1 VERLARST
9 KRFSNI
15 DLFFRVSQALIMGT
29 ASIANAL
36 AFAPN
41 MQKGVSAAKTIF
53 TFLRRQPMIVDRPG
67 VSRDPWHSEGSV
79 RYDKV
84 EFSYPTRR
92 EIQVL
97 KGLNLSVGKGQKVA
111 LVGPSGCG
119 KSTCIQLIQRFYDVD
134 EGATLID
141 ERDVRDVSMTNLR
154 NQLGIVSQEPILFD
168 RTIRENISYGDNSRI
183 VTDQEIISACKKSN
197 IHEFIANL
205 PLVSFYICNALLNF

>member
-1 VERLARST
+1 M
-9 KRFSNI
+9 K
-15 DLFFRVSQALIMGT
+15 
-29 ASIANAL
+29 
-36 AFAPN
+36 
-41 MQKGVSAAKTIF
+41 
-53 TFLRRQPMIVDRPG
+53 
-67 VSRDPWHSEGSV
+67 
-79 RYDKV
+79 
-84 EFSYPTRR
+84 FSYPTRS

-97 KGLNLSVGKGQKVA
+97 KGLELAVSKGQKIA

-141 ERDVRDVSMTNLR
+141 ECDVRNVSMTNLR

-168 RTIRENISYGDNSRI
+168 RTIRENISYGDNARN

-205 PLVSFYICNALLNF
+205 PLVRAPILTFCSNF

>member
-1 VERLARST
+1 
-9 KRFSNI
+9 
-15 DLFFRVSQALIMGT
+15 
-29 ASIANAL
+29 
-36 AFAPN
+36 
-41 MQKGVSAAKTIF
+41 
-53 TFLRRQPMIVDRPG
+53 
-67 VSRDPWHSEGSV
+67 
-79 RYDKV
+79 
-84 EFSYPTRR
+84 
-92 EIQVL
+92 
-97 KGLNLSVGKGQKVA
+97 